1 MAYSLNAHVEAGLGV
16 NGGTTGS
23 IDTTGASF
31 LVLNVAW
38 YDPGTAPTIS
48 DSKSNTWS
56 ALTKQTS
63 TGSSRLYYCASPSV
77 GSGHTFSANGTGS
90 YPSIQVLAFSGS
102 HGTPF
107 DQQNGAASAGATLAT
122 GSITPSEDNE
132 LVIAGLVHGDN
143 LGGAV
148 SIDGGFTAY
157 KNAFSSGNNM
167 GGGIAYLIQT
177 TATAANP
184 SWSVTT
190 STQLAATIASFK
202 ASAAAP
208 KYTPPFSVFRRRNLA
223 LRGM

>member
-1 MAYSLNAHVEAGLGV
+1 MAYALINHVEAGLGA

-31 LVLNVAW
+31 LVLNVSY

-56 ALTKQTS
+56 ALTLQSS

-77 GSGHTFSANGTGS
+77 GTGHTFSANGTGS
-90 YPSIQVLAFSGS
+90 YPSLQVLAFSGS

-107 DQQNGAASAGATLAT
+107 DQQNGATSAGATSLAT

-143 LGGAV
+143 TAGAV

-202 ASAAAP
+202 AAAGGATVYSQFWWNSFGRP
-208 KYTPPFSVFRRRNLA
+208 LSV
-223 LRGM
+223 